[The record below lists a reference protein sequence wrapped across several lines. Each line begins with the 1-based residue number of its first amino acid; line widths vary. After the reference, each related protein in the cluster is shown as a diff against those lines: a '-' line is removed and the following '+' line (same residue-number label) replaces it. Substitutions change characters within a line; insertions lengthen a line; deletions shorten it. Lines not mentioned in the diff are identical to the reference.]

1 MPVLEFALDAAALY
15 RVQVHLNARQ
25 GPVSVMLNHN
35 ALGSLATL
43 EEQTAGKDFRLPD
56 SSVLRVRI
64 LNGHPQAW
72 HNGHPLILASV
83 SETPS
88 LIERTPRVRI
98 GTGVMVFLILNM
110 LAFGGLIL
118 WFVGAAI
125 MVMPASR
132 FFLPFLLSAA
142 LAIVGLSGL
151 FAVLSLKKWGF
162 YLASGYMLVNVTIAI
177 VYGIIDYRTFIPLVS
192 LTLLYFALRSSGTWY
207 KMR

>member
-43 EEQTAGKDFRLPD
+43 EEQLAGKDFRLPD

-72 HNGHPLILASV
+72 RNGHPLVLASV

-88 LIERTPRVRI
+88 LVEPAPHTRMGGGVRALL
-98 GTGVMVFLILNM
+98 VLNM
-110 LAFGGLIL
+110 LAIGGLIV
-118 WFVGAAI
+118 WFVVAAI
-125 MVMPASR
+125 MAMPASPL
-132 FFLPFLLSAA
+132 FLPFLLSAFLGVVGFISLFVV
-142 LAIVGLSGL
+142 LAWRR
-151 FAVLSLKKWGF
+151 WGF
-162 YLASGYMLVNVTIAI
+162 YLATGYVLANFILAI
-177 VYGIIDYRTFIPLVS
+177 FYGIIDYRTFIPLVS
-192 LTLLYFALRSSGTWY
+192 LALLYFALRSSGIWY

>member
-1 MPVLEFALDAAALY
+1 MPVLEFALDAAAQY

-56 SSVLRVRI
+56 NSVLRVRI

-72 HNGHPLILASV
+72 HNGHPLILASI

-88 LIERTPRVRI
+88 HGERTPRARM
-98 GTGVMVFLILNM
+98 GTGVMVLLGLNV
-110 LAFGGLIL
+110 LAIGGLII

-142 LAIVGLSGL
+142 LAIVGLVGL
-151 FAVLSLKKWGF
+151 FAVFSWKRWGF
-162 YLASGYMLVNVTIAI
+162 YLALGYMLVNAVLAI
-177 VYGIIDYRTFIPLVS
+177 FYGIIDYRTFIPLVS
-192 LTLLYFALRSSGTWY
+192 LALLYFALRSSGIWH